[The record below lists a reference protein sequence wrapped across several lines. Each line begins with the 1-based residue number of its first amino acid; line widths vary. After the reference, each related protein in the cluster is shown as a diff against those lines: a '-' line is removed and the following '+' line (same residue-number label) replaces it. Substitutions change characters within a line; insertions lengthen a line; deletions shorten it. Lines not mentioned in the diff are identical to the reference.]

1 MDIKD
6 VEREEESIKAQ
17 DTRREG
23 AEGFAAADILGELFN
38 NDEGTKADDAPAEA
52 TSSENGEGDN
62 AMPYVTSDDNA
73 AAPTCESADE
83 SAVDGEV
90 TTSNAADESIESTD
104 AASGESA
111 EVIDTTSESNTP
123 PSGDEGDGED
133 GQIAIDLGDGTRG
146 AIIDVG
152 SDDPIAGENDD
163 GMTDDMPDEQG
174 EATDNE
180 PCDTALATVSDTV
193 DKNEE
198 SLPSPADTIFDE
210 KSATTEKE
218 PEALDEEL
226 ERERFYHETQ
236 DPRHTERLTP
246 TPALKF
252 TEATPGREDSSEQLS
267 IFDIK
272 AQAGEP
278 NGKKLLS
285 NIFDFLELFAFT
297 LAVVVLLLSFFFRHS
312 VVDGDSML
320 GTLHNGEHLIIS
332 DLFYSPSRGD
342 IVVFEDHSTGFKKP
356 LIKRIIGVGGD
367 EIRISSKKVY
377 LNGELLEEDY
387 VYVDGY
393 YSDASIVLVVPEGEL
408 FVMGD
413 HRNESSDSR
422 MFGTISEDTVIG
434 RVVLRFYPF
443 DTFGGVD

>member
-38 NDEGTKADDAPAEA
+38 NDEGIDAVADTED
-52 TSSENGEGDN
+52 TSADSMVGEGDESYD
-62 AMPYVTSDDNA
+62 AMPCVTSDDNA
-73 AAPTCESADE
+73 AAPTCESAYE
-83 SAVDGEV
+83 SPVDGES
-90 TTSNAADESIESTD
+90 TNANAADESAETTD
-104 AASGESA
+104 AASDEIA
-111 EVIDTTSESNTP
+111 EVIDPEIEYDPS

-133 GQIAIDLGDGTRG
+133 GQIAIDLGDGTKG

-152 SDDPIAGENDD
+152 SDDPIAGENGD
-163 GMTDDMPDEQG
+163 GMADEKPREQSEGDESNDTDTSG
-174 EATDNE
+174 EAI
-180 PCDTALATVSDTV
+180 
-193 DKNEE
+193 
-198 SLPSPADTIFDE
+198 PSPSDISEGD
-210 KSATTEKE
+210 SATEEKE
-218 PEALDEEL
+218 PHAFDDEF
-226 ERERFYHETQ
+226 ERERFYQEAQDHE
-236 DPRHTERLTP
+236 HTERITP
-246 TPALKF
+246 TPALKL
-252 TEATPGREDSSEQLS
+252 TEAIPGGEDSTEQLS

-278 NGKKLLS
+278 KGKTLLG
-285 NIFDFLELFAFT
+285 NIFDFLELFTFT

-332 DLFYSPSRGD
+332 DLFYTPSRGD

-367 EIRISSKKVY
+367 EIRISGKKVY

-422 MFGTISEDTVIG
+422 IFGTISEDTVIG
-434 RVVLRFYPF
+434 HVILRFYPF
-443 DTFGGVD
+443 DTFGAVD

>member
-38 NDEGTKADDAPAEA
+38 NDEGTKADVAPAEA
-52 TSSENGEGDN
+52 ISSENGEGDN
-62 AMPYVTSDDNA
+62 AMPCVASDDNSAFTLSENDDEGAINGDAATSKTSDDI
-73 AAPTCESADE
+73 S
-83 SAVDGEV
+83 EV
-90 TTSNAADESIESTD
+90 TDTEND
-104 AASGESA
+104 ESA
-111 EVIDTTSESNTP
+111 EVIDTEIENGTS
-123 PSGDEGDGED
+123 PSGDECDTDD
-133 GQIAIDLGDGTRG
+133 GQIAIDLGDGVTD
-146 AIIDVG
+146 A
-152 SDDPIAGENDD
+152 SLAEATEE
-163 GMTDDMPDEQG
+163 GMTDEMPDEQG

-180 PCDTALATVSDTV
+180 PCGTAEATESKALDTS
-193 DKNEE
+193 EE
-198 SLPSPADTIFDE
+198 AIPYPDE
-210 KSATTEKE
+210 ISEGEKE
-218 PEALDEEL
+218 PKELDEEI
-226 ERERFYHETQ
+226 ERERFYQEARDHE
-236 DPRHTERLTP
+236 HTERLSP
-246 TPALKF
+246 TPALEL
-252 TEATPGREDSSEQLS
+252 TEATPGKEDSSEQLS

-278 NGKKLLS
+278 EGRKLIGS
-285 NIFDFLELFAFT
+285 IFDFLELFVFT

-332 DLFYSPSRGD
+332 DLFYTPERGD

-367 EIRISSKKVY
+367 EIRISGKNVY

-393 YSDASIVLVVPEGEL
+393 YSDVSITLVVPEGEL

-422 MFGTISEDTVIG
+422 IFGTISEDAVIG
-434 RVVLRFYPF
+434 RVILIFYPF
-443 DTFGGVD
+443 DKLGSVD

>member
-1 MDIKD
+1 MDIKEAGHED
-6 VEREEESIKAQ
+6 ESIKAQ
-17 DTRREG
+17 DIKREG

-38 NDEGTKADDAPAEA
+38 NGEAGEADAAADEAVSDESDLNEEDASVECGADIDADR
-52 TSSENGEGDN
+52 EN
-62 AMPYVTSDDNA
+62 DDNIE
-73 AAPTCESADE
+73 PTSCDNDESADE
-83 SAVDGEV
+83 VSDGSEV
-90 TTSNAADESIESTD
+90 TATENGYDNATLSDD
-104 AASGESA
+104 G
-111 EVIDTTSESNTP
+111 DTT
-123 PSGDEGDGED
+123 ED
-133 GQIAIDLGDGTRG
+133 GQIAIDLCGPAGDENNGNTAKDEITDAPNEDTEADG
-146 AIIDVG
+146 VSEENAAVEADNTDESESAIP
-152 SDDPIAGENDD
+152 S
-163 GMTDDMPDEQG
+163 PDEISEG
-174 EATDNE
+174 
-180 PCDTALATVSDTV
+180 
-193 DKNEE
+193 
-198 SLPSPADTIFDE
+198 
-210 KSATTEKE
+210 EKE
-218 PEALDEEL
+218 PEELDEEL
-226 ERERFYHETQ
+226 ERERFYQETR
-236 DPRHTERLTP
+236 DREHTERLSP
-246 TPALKF
+246 TPALEL
-252 TEATPGREDSSEQLS
+252 TEATLGKEEATEQLS

-278 NGKKLLS
+278 KGKKLIG
-285 NIFDFLELFAFT
+285 NIFDFLELFVFT

-367 EIRISSKKVY
+367 EIRISGKKVY

-393 YSDASIVLVVPEGEL
+393 QNDASIVLVVPEGEL

-422 MFGTISEDTVIG
+422 MFGTISEDAVIG

-443 DTFGGVD
+443 DKFGAVD